1 MKTGK
6 SLKNEVNKFV
16 YKMVEDKTEELVYF
30 MFNNQSYMFVSE
42 SVCIPVRNSVDSS
55 MVRSIRRSL

>member
-1 MKTGK
+1 
-6 SLKNEVNKFV
+6 VNKFI
-16 YKMVEDKTEELVYF
+16 YNMVEDKTEELVYF

-55 MVRSIRRSL
+55 MARSIRRSI

>member
-16 YKMVEDKTEELVYF
+16 YKMVEDKTEELIYLK
-30 MFNNQSYMFVSE
+30 FNNLSYMFVSE

-55 MVRSIRRSL
+55 MARSIRRSL

>member
-16 YKMVEDKTEELVYF
+16 YKMVEDKTEELIYF
-30 MFNNQSYMFVSE
+30 KFNNQSYRFVSE
-42 SVCIPVRNSVDSS
+42 SVCIPVRNSVDRS
-55 MVRSIRRSL
+55 MARSIRNSI

>member
-1 MKTGK
+1 MKIGK

-30 MFNNQSYMFVSE
+30 KFNNQSYMFVSE
-42 SVCIPVRNSVDSS
+42 SVCFPVRNSVDSS
-55 MVRSIRRSL
+55 MARSIRNNI

>member
-1 MKTGK
+1 MKIGK
-6 SLKNEVNKFV
+6 SLKNEVNKFI
-16 YKMVEDKTEELVYF
+16 YNMVEDKTEELVYF

-55 MVRSIRRSL
+55 MVRSIRRSI

>member
-16 YKMVEDKTEELVYF
+16 YNMVEDKTEELVYF
-30 MFNNQSYMFVSE
+30 KFNNQSYMFVSE
-42 SVCIPVRNSVDSS
+42 SVCIPVRNSVDTS
-55 MVRSIRRSL
+55 MARSIRRSI

>member
-55 MVRSIRRSL
+55 MARSIRRSI

>member
-1 MKTGK
+1 MKIGK

-16 YKMVEDKTEELVYF
+16 YNMVEDKTEELVYF

-55 MVRSIRRSL
+55 MARSIRRSI

>member
-1 MKTGK
+1 MKIGK

-16 YKMVEDKTEELVYF
+16 YNMVEDKTEELVYF

-42 SVCIPVRNSVDSS
+42 SVCIPVRNSVDTS
-55 MVRSIRRSL
+55 MARSIRRSI

>member
-1 MKTGK
+1 
-6 SLKNEVNKFV
+6 VNKFV
-16 YKMVEDKTEELVYF
+16 YNMVEDKTEELVYF

-55 MVRSIRRSL
+55 MVRSIRRSI

>member
-1 MKTGK
+1 MKIGK

-16 YKMVEDKTEELVYF
+16 YNMVEDKTEELVYF

-55 MVRSIRRSL
+55 MVRSIRRSI

>member
-30 MFNNQSYMFVSE
+30 KFNNQSYMFVSE

-55 MVRSIRRSL
+55 MARSIRRNI

>member
-6 SLKNEVNKFV
+6 SLKNEVNKFI

-55 MVRSIRRSL
+55 MARSIRRSI

>member
-6 SLKNEVNKFV
+6 SLKNEVTKFV
-16 YKMVEDKTEELVYF
+16 YNMVEDKTEELVYF
-30 MFNNQSYMFVSE
+30 KFNNQSYMFVSE

-55 MVRSIRRSL
+55 MARSIRNNI

>member
-6 SLKNEVNKFV
+6 SLKNEVNKFI
-16 YKMVEDKTEELVYF
+16 YNMVEDKTEELVYF

>member
-30 MFNNQSYMFVSE
+30 KFNNQSYMFVSE

-55 MVRSIRRSL
+55 MARSIRNNI

>member
-55 MVRSIRRSL
+55 MARSIRRNI